1 MDAAAF
7 AACATPKAYS
17 GCTNGNHTFRV
28 RAIDRAGNIDPTPS
42 ARTFTIQP

>member
-17 GCTNGNHTFRV
+17 GLANGSHAFRV
-28 RAIDRAGNIDPTPS
+28 RAIDRAGNIDGTPA
-42 ARTFTIQP
+42 ARSFSVQP